1 MLVSEWLKQSLENRA
16 GYEVPF
22 FVSPNMYR
30 RMMKEGF
37 DMRPF
42 ACPGKIPVK
51 SNRMTF
57 VNIDTN
63 SKEQGQIDAK

>member
-1 MLVSEWLKQSLENRA
+1 MLVSEWLKQPLENRA

-30 RMMKEGF
+30 QMKKEGF

-42 ACPGKIPVK
+42 ACLGEIPVK

-63 SKEQGQIDAK
+63 TEERS